1 MTESLVTR
9 DITSRPFPWEDGWF
23 DHALACGVF
32 HFFSH
37 PGFIFEE
44 VYRLIRPQGILC
56 FTHQLATRAE
66 SDVQERVMESVPVF
80 AHKPSFIGELAADTG
95 FTLKKPFCFTCI
107 PLPNHQ
113 TGFYSGPVW
122 FKNPMHD
129 HESAGH
135 RPI

>member
-95 FTLKKPFCFTCI
+95 FTLKKT
-107 PLPNHQ
+107 LL
-113 TGFYSGPVW
+113 FYLYPSSKPSDRLLFRACVVQ
-122 FKNPMHD
+122 KSN
-129 HESAGH
+129 A
-135 RPI
+135 